1 MGNIIF
7 ILHILAFYYIII
19 HIKKEFVMNSDM
31 IVRITRY
38 YRILNRLRS
47 LGLEKVFA
55 HNLADAAG
63 VSAAVVRKDFSLLE
77 IHGQKR
83 GGYEI
88 PDLLVSLGKILGKTD
103 EPQNVIIIG
112 CGRIGKALMHY
123 NGFEPDGIRVVAGF
137 DSDPLVYS
145 DSTHP
150 VPVYPI
156 SRIEEV
162 ATAFD
167 VKVAIVTVPESST
180 SDSFQRLMHA
190 GIRGVLNFSPIT
202 LKPVRQEDG
211 TLPVVHNM
219 NIALEL
225 EQIFYELQ
233 FPKPEDAK

>member
-1 MGNIIF
+1 
-7 ILHILAFYYIII
+7 
-19 HIKKEFVMNSDM
+19 MNSDM
-31 IVRITRY
+31 IIRITKY

-88 PDLLVSLGKILGKTD
+88 GDLLGHLGKILGKTE

-123 NGFEPDGIRVVAGF
+123 NGFEPDGIRIVAGF
-137 DSDPLVYS
+137 DSDPMVYS

-150 VPVYPI
+150 VPVYPL

-162 ATAFD
+162 VKAFD
-167 VKVAIVTVPESST
+167 VKVAIITVPEGST
-180 SDSFQRLMHA
+180 SDSYQRLLHA
-190 GIRGVLNFSPIT
+190 GIKGVLNFSPIT
-202 LKPVRQEDG
+202 LKPMKLDDG
-211 TLPVVHNM
+211 TLPIIHNM

-233 FPKPEDAK
+233 IPKTE

>member
-1 MGNIIF
+1 
-7 ILHILAFYYIII
+7 
-19 HIKKEFVMNSDM
+19 MNNDM
-31 IVRITRY
+31 IIRITRY

-63 VSAAVVRKDFSLLE
+63 VSAAIVRKDFSLLE
-77 IHGQKR
+77 IYGQKR

-88 PDLLVSLGKILGKTD
+88 VDLVASLGKILGKTD

-123 NGFEPDGIRVVAGF
+123 NGFEPDGIRIVAGF

-145 DSTHP
+145 ENIHP
-150 VPVYPI
+150 VPIYPI
-156 SRIEEV
+156 NRLEEI
-162 ATAFD
+162 
-167 VKVAIVTVPESST
+167 VKGHNVDVAIITVPESAT
-180 SDSFQRLMHA
+180 SDSYQRLVHA
-190 GIRGVLNFSPIT
+190 GIRGILNFSPIT
-202 LKPVRQEDG
+202 LKPTLLGDG
-211 TLPVVHNM
+211 STPVIHNM

-233 FPKPEDAK
+233 FPKK